1 MQEQLTQKLIEAL
14 NQAPEVSYQL
24 LQSSLIGNYFFL
36 FIMSVFFVT
45 LYFVCMFLID
55 DESNRFKRKVTTL
68 YFSLTII
75 FLSCIVFDIVE
86 IKYFPKA
93 YIVKKLTK

>member
-1 MQEQLTQKLIEAL
+1 MQEQLTQKLIEVL
-14 NQAPEVSYQL
+14 NQAPEVVDQL

-36 FIMSVFFVT
+36 FIMVVFFVA
-45 LYFVCMFLID
+45 LYFVCMFFID

-75 FLSCIVFDIVE
+75 FLSCIVFEIVE

-93 YIVKKLTK
+93 YIVKTLTK